1 MNYCFK
7 KSSFNTSVT
16 ASGSRISWLTNWF
29 TNWKAHGLANL
40 EMANTKGVTS
50 LKLSLHGSSLL
61 FYHFCLLVLINSLS
75 KSTNMSKYHSEE
87 SLHIAEILCHGKWIW
102 RWTEEQF
109 HGSWHIWP
117 YSGPTE
123 LHWSNAR
130 RKAGLPFTVKLA
142 ITSNNDQV
150 EPQQWR
156 KQLRIVYYSTERD
169 SLQPVRKEV
178 PFTWNNDVSVTLEAL
193 QDGTT
198 HLIFFQ
204 VDH

>member
-40 EMANTKGVTS
+40 EMGNTKGVTS

-61 FYHFCLLVLINSLS
+61 FYPFCLLVLINSLS

-87 SLHIAEILCHGKWIW
+87 SLHIAEILCHGNWIW
-102 RWTEEQF
+102 RWRRVQF
-109 HGSWHIWP
+109 RGSWRIRP
-117 YSGPTE
+117 YSGLAE

-142 ITSNNDQV
+142 ITSSSDQV

-156 KQLRIVYYSTERD
+156 KQLRIVYYCTEIHCKQ
-169 SLQPVRKEV
+169 SGKKFHSPEIKMCL
-178 PFTWNNDVSVTLEAL
+178 LL
-193 QDGTT
+193 
-198 HLIFFQ
+198 
-204 VDH
+204 